1 MSGQEPRDSSNSS
14 LWVAVSSAEL
24 PAKKYF
30 KIGEVAQLVGVEPHV
45 LRYWQ
50 TQFPQVRPQKSRSG
64 HRLYRRRDVETLLAI
79 RELLHVQRFTIAGA
93 KQALRTM
100 VKNPSDLPVEVSAS
114 DAEEMP
120 TASTHSIDAF
130 RAISEHNHL
139 FEVDS
144 LDDED
149 ESPSVFAHN
158 RSAVDGG
165 MRDNI
170 RPPVGTL
177 PRPQR
182 DAAQGKLEE
191 SGELEEVEVQS
202 LAPHALLEA
211 MEKQLAESYQRD
223 VVAVPYEAQ
232 LFDEISWQKKDSVD
246 DSPSVLDEVPL
257 NSFALSVVAASVDGN
272 SFQVRG
278 AATEEAAVE
287 SRVELTTLDPST
299 ASFVEAHAGGHS
311 AHAEEL
317 RETLPPLG
325 AEMATTIP
333 SNAPVT
339 SRLEELNNNVERGV
353 DVPGAD
359 SGDVVKAP
367 QAAAGRKTNRGEQLG
382 FGFTPTSKATLE
394 AAKTELQSMLTL
406 LHQADV
412 ESRRAFQGS
421 GASHRNPDRTSEL

>member
-100 VKNPSDLPVEVSAS
+100 GKNPSDLPVEVTTS

-120 TASTHSIDAF
+120 TASMHSIDAF
-130 RAISEHNHL
+130 RAISENNHL

-144 LDDED
+144 LED
-149 ESPSVFAHN
+149 EEDAPSVFAHN

-177 PRPQR
+177 PRP
-182 DAAQGKLEE
+182 
-191 SGELEEVEVQS
+191 
-202 LAPHALLEA
+202 
-211 MEKQLAESYQRD
+211 
-223 VVAVPYEAQ
+223 
-232 LFDEISWQKKDSVD
+232 
-246 DSPSVLDEVPL
+246 
-257 NSFALSVVAASVDGN
+257 
-272 SFQVRG
+272 
-278 AATEEAAVE
+278 
-287 SRVELTTLDPST
+287 
-299 ASFVEAHAGGHS
+299 
-311 AHAEEL
+311 
-317 RETLPPLG
+317 
-325 AEMATTIP
+325 
-333 SNAPVT
+333 
-339 SRLEELNNNVERGV
+339 
-353 DVPGAD
+353 
-359 SGDVVKAP
+359 
-367 QAAAGRKTNRGEQLG
+367 
-382 FGFTPTSKATLE
+382 
-394 AAKTELQSMLTL
+394 
-406 LHQADV
+406 
-412 ESRRAFQGS
+412 
-421 GASHRNPDRTSEL
+421 